1 MKAPTNTELV
11 LISFLLSKKNFSSK
25 HNGTMM
31 WFFCTNL
38 NCDLI
43 LKITSTGFSDLCVT
57 KFIPGNSV
65 SLNLPLQTEKEK
77 VGQLE
82 ISDVFRCFPNKP
94 SCNALLHKLN
104 YLNWSY
110 FEVGLRVIQPY
121 NSRGS
126 MQVQPRHF
134 GGLQYI
140 QQDFQIWLTGSHQIS
155 AAILT
160 TLLMRLAQHVP
171 DGSTSTWRIP
181 DASSSS
187 SSKILK
193 ELFKRKR
200 KSILSLIHTNYAKVC
215 ILNAG
220 HPTVCIGCTA
230 GCTPHSGPPVS
241 EKINRA
247 ALRAKSA
254 IMCSRSMVDTVL
266 TFSSW
271 EPLQVS
277 CCWWLR
283 VFHLE
288 VCSPIFA
295 KKTWGSRF
303 PKLQS
308 AWSLF
313 MSFV

>member
-43 LKITSTGFSDLCVT
+43 LKISMGFSDLCVT

-82 ISDVFRCFPNKP
+82 ISNVFRCFPNKP

-155 AAILT
+155 AAIFT
-160 TLLMRLAQHVP
+160 TLLMRLAQHVNH
-171 DGSTSTWRIP
+171 GSTSTWRIP
-181 DASSSS
+181 DVSSSS

-193 ELFKRKR
+193 ELFKRKN
-200 KSILSLIHTNYAKVC
+200 KSISSLINT
-215 ILNAG
+215 L
-220 HPTVCIGCTA
+220 
-230 GCTPHSGPPVS
+230 
-241 EKINRA
+241 
-247 ALRAKSA
+247 
-254 IMCSRSMVDTVL
+254 IM
-266 TFSSW
+266 
-271 EPLQVS
+271 
-277 CCWWLR
+277 
-283 VFHLE
+283 
-288 VCSPIFA
+288 
-295 KKTWGSRF
+295 
-303 PKLQS
+303 
-308 AWSLF
+308 
-313 MSFV
+313 